1 MLSASIFLPAPN
13 VSVAMAFD
21 RSLRQ
26 PFASPVIA
34 DSEHRWSRF
43 RCSPLRLTTATAF
56 GSRDCSLRLA
66 YAYSTPLLRHGV
78 GRSGFTCTRKL
89 SLTAP
94 LLSAV
99 NPKPPLAFPSRR
111 CRDAALTSS
120 ISHGCHTNRHIPP
133 IHRGR
138 SRQHSKPT
146 AVFYYPSATLTPP
159 RWAVRRMTASLR
171 QCRRPLHSLR
181 VTYGLGQGQ
190 VGLLSAVQAP
200 QQKAC
205 RSAALHDTCHLL

>member
-1 MLSASIFLPAPN
+1 MPTSFQVRASLVEVPLLSTSTN
-13 VSVAMAFD
+13 D
-21 RSLRQ
+21 RSG
-26 PFASPVIA
+26 
-34 DSEHRWSRF
+34 F
-43 RCSPLRLTTATAF
+43 RVERLPPPSPL
-56 GSRDCSLRLA
+56 SL
-66 YAYSTPLLRHGV
+66 SPTPLLRHGV

-159 RWAVRRMTASLR
+159 QARWAVRRLTASLR

>member
-1 MLSASIFLPAPN
+1 
-13 VSVAMAFD
+13 MAFD

-146 AVFYYPSATLTPP
+146 AVFYYPSATLTSPRAPMGGAPP
-159 RWAVRRMTASLR
+159 DCFTSAMSATASLTPSYLR
-171 QCRRPLHSLR
+171 LRARAGRLTVCGASSSTESLSLR
-181 VTYGLGQGQ
+181 CATRHL
-190 VGLLSAVQAP
+190 P
-200 QQKAC
+200 F
-205 RSAALHDTCHLL
+205 ALIQM